1 MHIDGSTFTE
11 ELVYCD
17 ASEELIV
24 LQRYCLIPHSVLTA
38 APFSLTFDTLIQA
51 KVRAINRNGASEQS
65 LANEEN
71 PSLEDKIQ
79 QEIESLKENLDK
91 NVDPDDVAAKL
102 RKKYRGA
109 EDIEL
114 IQERA
119 IEQQKK
125 YMK

>member
-1 MHIDGSTFTE
+1 M
-11 ELVYCD
+11 
-17 ASEELIV
+17 
-24 LQRYCLIPHSVLTA
+24 
-38 APFSLTFDTLIQA
+38 
-51 KVRAINRNGASEQS
+51 
-65 LANEEN
+65 
-71 PSLEDKIQ
+71 
-79 QEIESLKENLDK
+79 KENLDK

>member
-79 QEIESLKENLDK
+79 QEPVTLSTMAEGLSTNES
-91 NVDPDDVAAKL
+91 
-102 RKKYRGA
+102 
-109 EDIEL
+109 
-114 IQERA
+114 
-119 IEQQKK
+119 
-125 YMK
+125 